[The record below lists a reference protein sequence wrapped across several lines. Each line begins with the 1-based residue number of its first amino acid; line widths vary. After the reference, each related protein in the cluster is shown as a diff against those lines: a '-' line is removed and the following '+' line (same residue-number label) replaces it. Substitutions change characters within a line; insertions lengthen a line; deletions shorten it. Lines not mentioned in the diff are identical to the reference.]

1 MKKILLLLMIA
12 FLQMTAWSV
21 SAQEMRDGVK
31 SMSEGVQHAVYMD
44 MPGVTEILVN
54 DTWKDYIKKYG
65 GKHKW
70 NRKAKE
76 LFSAGVMLPNISSQ
90 PFNIYAASAANGPAV
105 QFIIWLQSPD
115 GTFYTQERL
124 LAQQENLENL
134 LLHFNLE
141 VQREDL
147 RAIIKEEEKIY
158 SKQDSD
164 LKKLEKSKER
174 LHKDIEDA
182 QNKIKKSEAEI
193 EQNIKDQELSRQQ
206 IKSQQDKIDAL
217 KKKLSDL

>member
-1 MKKILLLLMIA
+1 MKNFLLLVFIA
-12 FLQMTAWSV
+12 FLQLSYTSA

-31 SMSEGVQHAVYMD
+31 SMSAGVQHAVFID
-44 MPGVTEILVN
+44 MANVSEDLVN
-54 DTWKDYIKKYG
+54 NTWKDYIKKYG

-76 LFSAGVMLPNISSQ
+76 LFSEGVMLPNISSE
-90 PFNIYAASAANGPAV
+90 PINLFAASVLSGSSV
-105 QFIIWLQSPD
+105 QFILWIQSPD

-124 LAQQENLENL
+124 LSQQENLQNL
-134 LLHFNLE
+134 LTHFDLE
-141 VQREDL
+141 VKREDL
-147 RAIIKEEEKIY
+147 RGLIKEEEKLY
-158 SKQDSD
+158 SKQESD
-164 LKKLEKSKER
+164 LKKLEKNNER

-182 QNKIKKSEAEI
+182 QNKIKKSEADI

-206 IKSQQDKIDAL
+206 IKSQQDKLDSL